1 MVLVTKKDGSREE
14 FLPAKIMIS
23 MIRAGVPAGYAHTIA
38 QYIGRTAFDGITTR
52 EIETRAIRMLMDR
65 NPEWVKEVL
74 VSLTLPERRP
84 VI

>member
-1 MVLVTKKDGSREE
+1 MVLVTRKDGSREE

-38 QYIGRTAFDGITTR
+38 QDIGKTACDGITTQ
-52 EIETRAIRMLMDR
+52 EIEIRAVRMLMAR

-84 VI
+84 VT